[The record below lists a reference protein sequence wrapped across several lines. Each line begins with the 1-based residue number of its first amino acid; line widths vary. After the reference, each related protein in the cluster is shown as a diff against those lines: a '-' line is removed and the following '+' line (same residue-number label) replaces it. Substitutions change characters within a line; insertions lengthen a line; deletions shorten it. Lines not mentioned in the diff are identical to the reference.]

1 MSVHRLLVKVGG
13 LSFLINIFCNLHDC
27 EIMEIYTYNN
37 KNNNMN
43 WSEKSKQI
51 AVELLE
57 EMEDGVINP
66 PSREDFLQVLEQAA
80 IKGMRYECDNWVLRR
95 TK

>member
-1 MSVHRLLVKVGG
+1 
-13 LSFLINIFCNLHDC
+13 
-27 EIMEIYTYNN
+27 
-37 KNNNMN
+37 MN

-51 AVELLE
+51 AAELLG

-66 PSREDFLQVLEQAA
+66 DTRADFLQVLEQAA
-80 IKGMRYECDNWVLRR
+80 IKGMKYECDNWVLRR

>member
-1 MSVHRLLVKVGG
+1 
-13 LSFLINIFCNLHDC
+13 
-27 EIMEIYTYNN
+27 
-37 KNNNMN
+37 MN

-51 AVELLE
+51 AAELLE

-66 PSREDFLQVLEQAA
+66 DTRADFLQVLEQAA
-80 IKGMRYECDNWVLRR
+80 IKGMEYECDNWVLRR